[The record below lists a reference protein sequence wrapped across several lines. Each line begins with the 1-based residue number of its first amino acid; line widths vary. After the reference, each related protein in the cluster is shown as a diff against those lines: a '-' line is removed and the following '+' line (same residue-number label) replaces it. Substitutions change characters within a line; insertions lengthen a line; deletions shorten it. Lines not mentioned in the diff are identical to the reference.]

1 MHCYHSLNLY
11 SRLPPPALGK
21 KFKWGF
27 RQATSFTSTT
37 PLLGRNAA
45 GGRSSQQKALRR
57 ECRWGYPRFPGL
69 FAVVLGSK
77 KQRARLAVKAN
88 SNHCYLTTH
97 RQHTALLSNLVP
109 HPNQGRPWDSEGSLM
124 GSPSNSSSSAR
135 RGKKPSSR
143 AEGCWAE
150 QRASLLTPTS
160 THCS

>member
-97 RQHTALLSNLVP
+97 RQHAALLSNLVP
-109 HPNQGRPWDSEGSLM
+109 HPNQGRPWAAT
-124 GSPSNSSSSAR
+124 AR
-135 RGKKPSSR
+135 GHSWGHPATPHPLQGGERSQ
-143 AEGCWAE
+143 AAE
-150 QRASLLTPTS
+150 QRDAEQSNALL
-160 THCS
+160 C